1 VPNVYCIWKKGFW
14 FYEKPRMFVLKLL
27 IRNTFRHKLRTLL
40 TVTGVAIAILSFGLL
55 RTVVS
60 AWYAGVNASSAT
72 RLISRNAISL
82 VFSLPISYKERIRQL
97 EGVKSVS
104 YANWFGG
111 VYITEKNFFPN
122 FAIEPASYLSM
133 YPEFVLTDQH
143 LGDFLR
149 DRKGCVA
156 GRKLAERYGWKI
168 GDSIA
173 LKGTIFPG
181 TWEFT
186 LRGIYRGKEASTD
199 EGQFFLHWNYL
210 NETMRKTMPRRADQT
225 GIFLVEVK
233 NPAQSTQVALA
244 VDNLFKNSLAETL
257 TETEKAF
264 QLTFVSMTEAI
275 VVAIRIVSY
284 VVIIIIMAV
293 AANTMAMT
301 ARERIGEYAIFKS
314 MGFGWWHIAGMIFGE
329 SLFITLLGCG
339 VGIAL
344 TFPVAAA
351 FAAQLG
357 QFFPVF
363 LVERSTLWLDLAF
376 SLVVGLV
383 AGLFPAWRAVRI
395 RIADGLR
402 RIG

>member
-1 VPNVYCIWKKGFW
+1 
-14 FYEKPRMFVLKLL
+14 
-27 IRNTFRHKLRTLL
+27 
-40 TVTGVAIAILSFGLL
+40 
-55 RTVVS
+55 
-60 AWYAGVNASSAT
+60 
-72 RLISRNAISL
+72 
-82 VFSLPISYKERIRQL
+82 
-97 EGVKSVS
+97 
-104 YANWFGG
+104 

-122 FAIEPASYLSM
+122 FAIEPATYLAM
-133 YPEFVLTDQH
+133 YPEFMLPEKH

-156 GRKLAERYGWKI
+156 GRKLAARHGWKI
-168 GDSIA
+168 GDSIP

-181 TWEFT
+181 TWVFT
-186 LRGIYRGKEASTD
+186 LRGIYKGKEASTD
-199 EGQFFLHWNYL
+199 EGQFFFHWNYL
-210 NETMRKTMPRRADQT
+210 NETMRKNTPRRADQT

-233 NPAQSTQVALA
+233 NPAQSSHVAQS
-244 VDNLFKNSLAETL
+244 VDTLFKNSLAETL

-264 QLTFVSMTEAI
+264 QLTFISMTEAI

-284 VVIIIIMAV
+284 VVIVIIMAV
-293 AANTMAMT
+293 TANTMAMT
-301 ARERIGEYAIFKS
+301 ARERIGEYALFKS
-314 MGFGWWHIAGMIFGE
+314 LGFGWWHICGMIFGE
-329 SLFITLLGCG
+329 SLLIALTGCG
-339 VGIAL
+339 IGICL

-376 SLVVGLV
+376 SLLVGSV
-383 AGLFPAWRAVRI
+383 AGIFPAWRAVQI